1 MNVIDIAEQ
10 QRKFDVIIIG
20 ASAAGCATAILYAN
34 SGLSVA
40 LIEQRRDV
48 QFFKKICTH
57 YIQSSCRDTL
67 RKIGIQN
74 AMEYAGAIPTTI
86 KIWTRWGWIYGAD
99 PTTDYGYNIR
109 RQKFDPII
117 RNEAMVTQGVSFFPD
132 TKFTNIVTESGVVVG
147 VEVENGKGEK
157 LTYRARLVV
166 GADGRNSKV
175 VEAAG
180 IATKTMENNRFSC
193 FAIFESTLEEKTS
206 LSRMWLLDPQV
217 AYQFP
222 NDNNTTLIAIMPTMD
237 ELPKFKNDRSRSFF
251 SFVKELDS
259 APHLEGRKP
268 LGSIMLNVDNANLKR
283 EETPPGLTLVGDA
296 LVSSDPLFGLGISWA
311 LQSAQWLV
319 DETGDAIRESD
330 ERLSKALKRYRVR
343 HRLATDGHL
352 KVITDMSTAKPLGW
366 AQKTLFSAAARSPR
380 RAKIMNDFLAADIS
394 AEKFTSLASLLA
406 STAVNL
412 RYTMGGLLRTEPVA
426 IGQNQMD
433 V

>member
-1 MNVIDIAEQ
+1 MNAKEIPAQHE
-10 QRKFDVIIIG
+10 FDVIVVG

-34 SGLSVA
+34 KGLNVA

-67 RKIGIQN
+67 RNIGIKN

-109 RQKFDPII
+109 REKFDPLI
-117 RNEAMVTQGVSFFPD
+117 RKEAMNTAGVSFFPD
-132 TKFTNIVTESGVVVG
+132 TKFTNTVSEAGLVVG
-147 VEVENGKGEK
+147 IEVENNERERR
-157 LTYRARLVV
+157 TYRARLVV

-180 IATKTMENNRFSC
+180 IATETMENNRFSC
-193 FAIFESTLEEKTS
+193 FAIFDSTPEEKTL
-206 LSRMWLLDPQV
+206 LSRMWLLDPWV

-222 NDNNTTLIAIMPTMD
+222 NDNRTTLIAIMPTMD
-237 ELPKFKNDRSRSFF
+237 ELPKFKRDRSRSFF
-251 SFVKELDS
+251 SFVKQLDS
-259 APHLEGRKP
+259 APCLDGRKP

-283 EETPPGLTLVGDA
+283 GETPPGLALVGDA
-296 LVSSDPLFGLGISWA
+296 LVCSDPLFGLGISWA
-311 LQSAQWLV
+311 LLSAQWLV
-319 DETGDAIRESD
+319 DETADAINESD
-330 ERLSKALKRYRVR
+330 ERLSKALKRYRVK
-343 HRLATDGHL
+343 HRLATEGHL

-366 AQKTLFSAAARSPR
+366 AQRTLFSAAARSPR

-394 AEKFTSLASLLA
+394 AEKFTSLGSLMA

-412 RYTMGGLLRTEPVA
+412 RHTMGGIFRTEPMA